1 MANVTK
7 NVNEFLLGKSS
18 VAIIDSIIA
27 VDVAIA
33 KEMTADQKEVSADSE
48 ITMIAQ
54 KEIVK
59 TEILNSE
66 AVITEARVV
75 AMIALASHRI
85 VLLHVEVLAAHEAI
99 AVAVHQ
105 ANRPENAT
113 RSTKLSCIL
122 GE

>member
-1 MANVTK
+1 VANVTK

-18 VAIIDSIIA
+18 VVIIDSIIA

-85 VLLHVEVLAAHEAI
+85 VLLHAEVLAAHEAI

-105 ANRPENAT
+105 ANRQENGI

>member
-18 VAIIDSIIA
+18 VVIIDSIIA

-85 VLLHVEVLAAHEAI
+85 VLLHAEVLVAHVAK

-105 ANRPENAT
+105 ANRQENAI

>member
-18 VAIIDSIIA
+18 VVIIDSIIA

-85 VLLHVEVLAAHEAI
+85 VLLHAEVLAAHAAK

-105 ANRPENAT
+105 ANRQENAI

>member
-85 VLLHVEVLAAHEAI
+85 VLLHAEVLVAHVAK

-105 ANRPENAT
+105 ANRQENAI